1 MCILTSSHRGYEHD
15 SCGLCKQCLTGWE
28 IYCPERQMYGAA
40 DLDQGSFASHA
51 VWREAF
57 LFKLPD
63 ELSDEDCAPL
73 YVPNPALPQGPARAL
88 TYLFYAQRSSKY

>member
-1 MCILTSSHRGYEHD
+1 
-15 SCGLCKQCLTGWE
+15 
-28 IYCPERQMYGAA
+28 MYGSA

-63 ELSDEDCAPL
+63 ELSDEDCAPMC
-73 YVPNPALPQGPARAL
+73 VIHALL
-88 TYLFYAQRSSKY
+88 VSKCFYFIFILPPMYISMRRVANENTHTGCAAAPRSGTL

>member
-1 MCILTSSHRGYEHD
+1 MGNVNFFFARNRGYEHD
-15 SCGLCKQCLTGWE
+15 SCGLCKQCLTGTE
-28 IYCPERQMYGAA
+28 VYCPERKMYGSA

-63 ELSDEDCAPL
+63 ELSDADCAPL
-73 YVPNPALPQGPARAL
+73 YVTPPPPGLVPHANAFPLN
-88 TYLFYAQRSSKY
+88 

>member
-1 MCILTSSHRGYEHD
+1 
-15 SCGLCKQCLTGWE
+15 
-28 IYCPERQMYGAA
+28 MYAAA

-63 ELSDEDCAPL
+63 ELTDEAAAPL
-73 YVPNPALPQGPARAL
+73 YVPH
-88 TYLFYAQRSSKY
+88 LFFPPPTGQKERSTNRFVGCAVVPPSGLL